1 MNKYL
6 TLEEK
11 QSLVNMLQKHYTIEE
26 GPFISNLTEDNEEKV
41 ELTLKAFS
49 LKGRTLEAKAKLATS
64 VSTKNLGIVQIDHL
78 KEKLCLIKCIKE
90 CTNVSLKDAKE
101 LVDAL
106 VSRFSDGTYV
116 WNPFKVGDE
125 KDCKFTMKNWTAI
138 AFNLGT
144 LCDERGET
152 FKWHYV

>member
-11 QSLVNMLQKHYTIEE
+11 QSLVNMLQKHYAIEE
-26 GPFISNLTEDNEEKV
+26 GPFISNLTEDDEEKV

-78 KEKLCLIKCIKE
+78 EDKLYFIKYVKE
-90 CTNVSLKDAKE
+90 CKNISLKDAKE

-125 KDCKFTMKNWTAI
+125 KDCKFTMKNWAAI
-138 AFNLGT
+138 AFNIGIA
-144 LCDERGET
+144 CDTAGRT

>member
-26 GPFISNLTEDNEEKV
+26 GPFISNLAEYDEEKV

-64 VSTKNLGIVQIDHL
+64 VSTKNLGIVQIDHF
-78 KEKLCLIKCIKE
+78 EYKLCLIKYVKE
-90 CTNVSLKDAKE
+90 CTNIGLKEAKE
-101 LVDAL
+101 LVDTL
-106 VSRFSDGTYV
+106 ISRFSDGTHV
-116 WNPFKVGDE
+116 WNPFKVGEE
-125 KDCKFTMKNWTAI
+125 KDCKFTMKDWTTI
-138 AFNLGT
+138 AFHVSAF
-144 LCDERGET
+144 CEERGET